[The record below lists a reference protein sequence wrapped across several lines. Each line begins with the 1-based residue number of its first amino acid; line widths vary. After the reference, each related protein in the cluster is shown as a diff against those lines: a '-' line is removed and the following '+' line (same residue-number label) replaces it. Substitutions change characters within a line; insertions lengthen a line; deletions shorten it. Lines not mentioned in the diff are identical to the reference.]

1 MVRNVTK
8 TEPTFTG
15 TSLTTTSEHHYVPPP
30 NLILEDFGDRED
42 ARLRPLVVS
51 TPEVTFS
58 SQNLDATFH
67 VLASLSSTPDID
79 SSSSTTYI
87 HISIEAFKKLVHWL
101 EMIQELKQTS
111 NTLSSNLSK
120 ELMISQ

>member
-1 MVRNVTK
+1 MTK

-15 TSLTTTSEHHYVPPP
+15 ASLTTTSEHHYVPPP

-42 ARLRPLVVS
+42 ARLRPPVVS
-51 TPEVTFS
+51 TPEVAFS
-58 SQNLDATFH
+58 SQNLDATLH
-67 VLASLSSTPDID
+67 VLTSLSSTPDID